1 MDHVAR
7 VKYVKFKV
15 CLKCVRSKHK
25 FFDCIVKH

>member
-15 CLKCVRSKHK
+15 CLKCVRSKYK
-25 FFDCIVKH
+25 FSNYMVKH